1 MQGLYLKI
9 RNFALLYC
17 LCICLPHTM
26 LGEKRTEIRYENDL
40 KPQEEILQEVQKT
53 HQSLLNKVA
62 GIPEQKNKDPR
73 SRFYLGLNVGAA
85 YNPRGEFGYIIGAE
99 AGYNFVVQKDNSLRV
114 FLFFDRFANNFG
126 TDLNISANTPNLFQ
140 IYRMG
145 ISAEYRVYVNPYF
158 GFKVRLVSFGI
169 NDVAR
174 TPQVAN
180 PTLNRN
186 KKVGFFP
193 TIGFGPIFNYKFNEI
208 FIGLDVLDY
217 TLEYGPTVNFLQYS
231 LRF

>member
-1 MQGLYLKI
+1 MCCLY
-9 RNFALLYC
+9 
-17 LCICLPHTM
+17 ICFFNVA

-53 HQSLLNKVA
+53 RQSLLNKVA
-62 GIPEQKNKDPR
+62 GIPEPKQKDPR
-73 SRFYLGLNVGAA
+73 SKFYLGLSAGMT
-85 YNPRGEFGYIIGAE
+85 YNPRGEIGYIIGTE
-99 AGYNFVVQKDNSLRV
+99 AGYNFVVQKDNSLRI

-126 TDLNISANTPNLFQ
+126 TDLNINANTPNLFQ

-145 ISAEYRVYVNPYF
+145 ISAEYRAYINLYF
-158 GFKVRLVSFGI
+158 GFKARLVSFGI

-174 TPQVAN
+174 TSQVAN